1 MPTHAYLQK
10 VFASLS
16 WRDPGLDL
24 HPARRDNQTVIT
36 CTKCGEKNSDDTR
49 FCARCN
55 RKLQSSRR
63 AAPAEDSPVDD
74 PLVSFE
80 HQGMPADAWRDLKRL
95 MEAWGYLLLLAGVA
109 AGCWWY
115 RTWWPLYPTVGLL
128 ALLIYFRRV

>member
-1 MPTHAYLQK
+1 M
-10 VFASLS
+10 
-16 WRDPGLDL
+16 
-24 HPARRDNQTVIT
+24 IT

-49 FCARCN
+49 FCTRCN
-55 RKLQSSRR
+55 HKLQSSLRG
-63 AAPAEDSPVDD
+63 APAEESPVDE
-74 PLVSFE
+74 PLGSFE

-95 MEAWGYLLLLAGVA
+95 AEAWAYLLLLAGVG